1 MDDQRDYE
9 EERAQEAALREE
21 QEAEFELQD
30 EIVAGLEDLGN
41 TDPVDSSSEEY
52 VPDIEVEAEEDTEQ
66 GEEGGVM
73 LWQAGADN
81 LLDTLKDIL
90 AFAKFATRHANL
102 TRRLIDA
109 GAPADAGKITVEI
122 DALDAQALSVGL
134 NFVGF
139 FVPELGDSA
148 EDLLR
153 RIADE
158 RLKWEPTEEQD
169 AAFKKASQQVDDE
182 DTASMLGFETV
193 EQYRAAKEQAL
204 ADYEAA
210 QVAEADA
217 TIRAQDG
224 EPHLN

>member
-1 MDDQRDYE
+1 MDDQRTPQDADEFSTGLGEISAAE
-9 EERAQEAALREE
+9 EFDAA
-21 QEAEFELQD
+21 
-30 EIVAGLEDLGN
+30 
-41 TDPVDSSSEEY
+41 PVDSSSDEY
-52 VPDIEVEAEEDTEQ
+52 VPDIEVDAEGVTEL

-73 LWQAGADN
+73 LWQAGATT

-109 GAPADAGKITVEI
+109 GAPADAGKITVEL

-148 EDLLR
+148 EELLR

-169 AAFKKASQQVDDE
+169 AAFKKASQQIDDE
-182 DTASMLGFETV
+182 DTSSMLGFESV
-193 EQYRAAKEQAL
+193 EEYRAAKEQAL
-204 ADYEAA
+204 AEFEAA
-210 QVAEADA
+210 QAAAADE
-217 TIRAQDG
+217 TIRAQGG